1 MLLMENLYKNR
12 KGVIILK
19 NFAFISSILVAIF
32 SPSVFAA
39 QFESIIDAIS
49 IENKA
54 AHTNNDWDDTQKI
67 KRVKWKW
74 SYSESGAHDSK
85 MVGKT
90 KVGKDKNPNIGAT
103 EIVVSGTR
111 TMINK
116 IQLSIQN
123 EGEDPSEEA
132 VIKLFG
138 KGQVKKISTTCD
150 IDDISNHDA
159 TYQFEKSGYKPVYI
173 RYMSSWG
180 AGGAGGI
187 DVGVAN
193 DIADVLDNCN
203 VKQ

>member
-1 MLLMENLYKNR
+1 MK
-12 KGVIILK
+12 K
-19 NFAFISSILVAIF
+19 FTFISSILVAIF

-39 QFESIIDAIS
+39 QFESVIDAIS
-49 IENKA
+49 IESKA
-54 AHTNNDWDDTQKI
+54 THTNNSWDDTQKI

-74 SYSESGAHDSK
+74 SYYESGAHDST

-103 EIVVSGTR
+103 EITVSGTR
-111 TMINK
+111 TMISK
-116 IQLSIQN
+116 IQLNIQN

-150 IDDISNHDA
+150 IDDTSNHDA

-187 DVGVAN
+187 DVNVAN